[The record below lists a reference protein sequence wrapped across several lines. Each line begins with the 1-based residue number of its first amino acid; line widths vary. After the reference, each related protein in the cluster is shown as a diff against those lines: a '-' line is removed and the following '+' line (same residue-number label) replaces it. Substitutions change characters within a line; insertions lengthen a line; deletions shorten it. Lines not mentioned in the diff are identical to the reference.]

1 MALSAQT
8 IQALAAELNHAE
20 QTRTPVEHFS
30 RRHPEMT
37 VDDGYAIQ
45 KAWVAVKCA
54 AGRKIVGHKIGL
66 TSRAMQMAAQ
76 ITEPDFGA
84 LLDDM
89 VFAAGDIPFNR
100 FIAPMVEVELAFV
113 LSHDLRGPNVTLEEV
128 MSATEYVVP
137 AIEIIDARIE
147 RQDRTTK
154 IMRRVFD
161 TISDNAANAGIVLGA
176 TRVKA
181 DALDLRWTGAIMSKN
196 GVVEET
202 GLAAGVLGHPAIGI
216 AWLANK
222 LAVHGESLIAG
233 EILLAGSFTRP
244 VLAVAGDRFSVDYGT
259 TLGSIDFQFV

>member
-1 MALSAQT
+1 MALSTQT
-8 IQALAAELNHAE
+8 IEALAVELDNAERVR
-20 QTRTPVEHFS
+20 QPVEHFS
-30 RRHPEMT
+30 RRYAEMT

-45 KAWVAVKCA
+45 KAWVALKCA
-54 AGRKIVGHKIGL
+54 AGRKVVGHKIGL

-76 ITEPDFGA
+76 ISEPDFGA

-89 VFAAGDIPFNR
+89 VFAAGDIPFKR

-113 LSHDLRGPNVTLEEV
+113 LNRDLRGPNVTLEEV
-128 MSATEYVVP
+128 LSATQYVVP

-154 IMRRVFD
+154 TMRRVFD
-161 TISDNAANAGIVLGA
+161 TISDNAANAGIVLG
-176 TRVKA
+176 TQRVKP
-181 DALDLRWTGAIMSKN
+181 DAVDLRWTGAIMSKN
-196 GVVEET
+196 GGVEET

-222 LAVHGESLIAG
+222 LSVHGESLIAG

-244 VLAVAGDRFSVDYGT
+244 VLAVAGDRFSVDYGAT
-259 TLGSIDFQFV
+259 FGTIDFEFV